1 MTYVVVTITYFLLIG
16 FLLWKNEAGTYIRHM
31 TPHHLV
37 CILKTSLSILTEVVL
52 TMSLTFA
59 CVYTLCG
66 LRKALPEI
74 GGLPVPPLLYECDH
88 LFRSP
93 LSGRGYPTFP
103 AVSGVSHTT
112 CTLLRLR

>member
-37 CILKTSLSILTEVVL
+37 CILKTSFSILTEVVL

-66 LRKALPEI
+66 LRKALPDEKA
-74 GGLPVPPLLYECDH
+74 VSYTH
-88 LFRSP
+88 LF
-93 LSGRGYPTFP
+93 LSQLDLYWEKDKND
-103 AVSGVSHTT
+103 
-112 CTLLRLR
+112 L